1 MLFLQKEKT
10 LPDPLLIQ
18 SKLAREKYLA
28 EQRVLLNQL
37 AQQGQ
42 TPQALFIGCS
52 DSRIMPE
59 RLLGLGPGDVF
70 MLRNIANIVPPYHQT
85 EIGIVSTLEFAV
97 LNLAVP
103 HIIVCG
109 HTDCG
114 GIQGLDALIDM
125 SQQPAL
131 SRWLDLARPSQ
142 RDVDFAMRDL
152 TPDERHLAIVERNVV
167 NQLGNIQSYPFIRE
181 RLQANRLN
189 LHGWVYHLETQQI
202 SVYHPVSNEFS
213 IF

>member
-1 MLFLQKEKT
+1 MS
-10 LPDPLLIQ
+10 DSI
-18 SKLAREKYLA
+18 LARSAPLRHDYFEKHGELIKS
-28 EQRVLLNQL
+28 L

-42 TPQALFIGCS
+42 SPDALFVGCS

-59 RLLGLGPGDVF
+59 HLLGANPGDLFV
-70 MLRNIANIVPPYHQT
+70 LRNIANIIPPYHQT
-85 EIGIVSTLEFAV
+85 EIGIVSVLEYAILH
-97 LNLAVP
+97 LNVP

-114 GIQGLDALIDM
+114 GIKGLDTQIDM
-125 SQQPAL
+125 SHEPAL

-152 TPDERHLAIVERNVV
+152 SPKERHLAIVERNVI
-167 NQLGNIQSYPFIRE
+167 NQLTNVQSYPFIRE
-181 RLQANRLN
+181 RLDADQLE

-202 SVYHPVSNEFS
+202 SHYDPDSGQFI
-213 IF
+213 IFQQG

>member
-1 MLFLQKEKT
+1 MSDPFLT
-10 LPDPLLIQ
+10 Q
-18 SKLAREKYLA
+18 SKAARA
-28 EQRVLLNQL
+28 QFVAQQRALLNQV

-42 TPQALFIGCS
+42 APQALFIGCA

-59 RLLGLGPGDVF
+59 HLLGLKPGEIF
-70 MLRNIANIVPPYHQT
+70 MLRNVANIVPTYHQT

-114 GIQGLDALIDM
+114 GIKGLDELIDM
-125 SQQPAL
+125 SRQPAL

-142 RDVDFAMRDL
+142 RDVDFTMRDL
-152 TPDERHLAIVERNVV
+152 SAEARHLAIVERNVV
-167 NQLGNIQSYPFIRE
+167 NQLGNIKSYPFIRE
-181 RLQANRLN
+181 RLETHQLC
-189 LHGWVYHLETQQI
+189 LHGWVYHLETQQF
-202 SVYHPVSNEFS
+202 SVYDPGSGQFA